1 MRNKA
6 QYSGP
11 FSKPGLRALVYVLD
25 DRVND
30 HEHRRYDFQQQC
42 NHNSLLGLGL
52 AVFEVSQQGRND
64 GRHRVREF

>member
-1 MRNKA
+1 LRA
-6 QYSGP
+6 
-11 FSKPGLRALVYVLD
+11 FSKPGLRTLVYVLN

-52 AVFEVSQQGRND
+52 AVFEAPQGRND
-64 GRHRVREF
+64 GRHRGREF